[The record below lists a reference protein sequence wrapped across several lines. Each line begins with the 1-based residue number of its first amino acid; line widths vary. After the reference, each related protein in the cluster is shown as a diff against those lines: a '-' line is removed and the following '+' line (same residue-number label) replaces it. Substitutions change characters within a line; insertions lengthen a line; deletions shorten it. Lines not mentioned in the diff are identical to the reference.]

1 MIDRLAGFLLVK
13 MGQIIFIAMQIM
25 SQIIQRVGLA
35 AVITKGSLD
44 FLRQQALL
52 AILNLLSFLNALNK
66 DLTACLQPRV

>member
-1 MIDRLAGFLLVK
+1 
-13 MGQIIFIAMQIM
+13 MQIM

>member
-13 MGQIIFIAMQIM
+13 MGQIIFVTLQIM

-52 AILNLLSFLNALNK
+52 AILSVLSFFECAE
-66 DLTACLQPRV
+66 